1 MSSAR
6 PGRNLVGLLR
16 AEVARNRAVL
26 LNAGSVMSTTLV
38 TAGLGA
44 AFWLVAARQFSP
56 DAVGVASA
64 AVAAITLMGYL
75 AMVGLGTLLMGE
87 LPRREGHRRGLINA
101 ALLVSGAI
109 GFALGLGF
117 ALGAPLVSSDL
128 TALDENLLAVGIFAV
143 GVGLTAAMAVLDQSL
158 IGLLRGGLQLTRNI
172 VFSAVKLV
180 ILIVFGIVLTNP
192 NGVWI
197 YAAWIAGIAI
207 SLLVLARFYAKRGEE
222 DLRPRLRMLVA
233 MRRDAASHH
242 IFNLSIRAPDLILP
256 LIVVSLLSAEANAN
270 FYIAW
275 MVGSF
280 GFMVPVSL
288 SSVLFAVGSGDPERL
303 SDRYRL
309 SVGISL
315 ALGLVAVAV
324 VMVAGGP
331 ILSLFGP
338 TYEEHALTTL
348 EILTL
353 GVFPETVKAH
363 FLSITRVERRIAQTM
378 PLVIGGTVLEICG
391 AVAGALIAGL
401 SGVAAGWLIAVCIE
415 AVVMSR
421 TVLRFLRLLAPR
433 RLSLDPAR

>member
-1 MSSAR
+1 
-6 PGRNLVGLLR
+6 V
-16 AEVARNRAVL
+16 
-26 LNAGSVMSTTLV
+26 
-38 TAGLGA
+38 
-44 AFWLVAARQFSP
+44 
-56 DAVGVASA
+56 
-64 AVAAITLMGYL
+64 
-75 AMVGLGTLLMGE
+75 
-87 LPRREGHRRGLINA
+87 
-101 ALLVSGAI
+101 
-109 GFALGLGF
+109 
-117 ALGAPLVSSDL
+117 
-128 TALDENLLAVGIFAV
+128 
-143 GVGLTAAMAVLDQSL
+143 
-158 IGLLRGGLQLTRNI
+158 GLLRGGLQLTRNI

-180 ILIVFGIVLTNP
+180 ILLVFGIVLTNP

-197 YAAWIAGIAI
+197 YSAWIAGIAV
-207 SLLVLARFYAKRGEE
+207 SLLVLIRFYARREEE
-222 DLRPRLRMLVA
+222 DLRPRLRMLGE

-275 MVGSF
+275 MIGSF

-315 ALGLVAVAV
+315 VLGVLAVAI

-338 TYEEHALTTL
+338 TYEQNALTTL
-348 EILTL
+348 QILTL
-353 GVFPETVKAH
+353 GVFPETIKAH

-378 PLVIGGTVLEICG
+378 PLVIGGTLLEVGG
-391 AVAGALIAGL
+391 AIAGALLVGL

-415 AVVMSR
+415 AAIMSR
-421 TVLRFLRLLAPR
+421 TVLRFLRLLPPR
-433 RLSLDPAR
+433 RFSLDPAAH